1 MVVSYLSSVTELALE
16 ELRERSRKRIYQS
29 DPQAWLSDVL
39 GRRWYSKQEEIADS
53 FVRNQRTAVK
63 SANGCG
69 KSWGVADL
77 ITWQVSV
84 SVPQETLCIISAPT
98 LSQIEKVIFAYLKS
112 NKVLAGSRGFDLPG
126 RITETLAWKLDG
138 VEGSEFLA
146 FGKRPS
152 DRDIVSSFQGTRKLR
167 TMVFLD
173 EAGGLPAEMFTA
185 AEAVATGAD
194 SRILAI
200 GNPDRRGTEFHKIF
214 TDPQLSQDWS
224 LHTISAFDLP
234 TFTGE
239 RVYDDEVLQE
249 QLLGGLT
256 SVEWVEHKKRAWG
269 VDSARYKAK
278 VLGEFPDEADNTFF
292 SQEVIDRAVETEIV
306 EDDAVK
312 PILGVDI
319 ARFGSDEN
327 RMYINRGGRVRLYD
341 DGTEDSGAWS
351 KTDLITTARKI
362 HAAAQ
367 RVGARLVNVD
377 VNGVGGGVVDALLT
391 LEEFRD
397 AVYDVGAI
405 AGSNASPDNLRWFNA
420 RAWHYDTLR
429 ELMAD
434 GKLDLDY
441 EDTDLREQL
450 VSQTYKFSAKGAIQ
464 ITSKDEMR
472 KNGLSSPDALDA
484 AILSVIDFKDAD
496 GPAPGD
502 VVQYEFDDLNNSFYS
517 DNFW

>member
-1 MVVSYLSSVTELALE
+1 MSHLTSVVEGALDD
-16 ELRERSRKRIYQS
+16 LRERSRKRLYQS

-39 GRRWYSKQEEIADS
+39 GKRWYSRQLEIVEAFLGS
-53 FVRNQRTAVK
+53 PRIAVK

-69 KSWGVADL
+69 KSAVVADL
-77 ITWQVSV
+77 ITWQVAV
-84 SVPQETLCIISAPT
+84 SDPRETLCIVSAPT
-98 LSQIEKVIFAYLKS
+98 LSQIEKVVFAYLKV
-112 NKVLAGSRGFDLPG
+112 NKAAAAVNGLHLPG
-126 RITETLAWKLDG
+126 RITETLAWKLDRE
-138 VEGSEFLA
+138 EGSEFLV

-214 TDPQLSQDWS
+214 TDPRISQDWD

-239 RVYDDEVLQE
+239 LVYPEEEKQE
-249 QLLGGLT
+249 ALLGGLT
-256 SVEWVEHKKRAWG
+256 SVEWVEHKQRAWG
-269 VDSARYKAK
+269 LDSARYKAK

-292 SQEVIDRAVETEIV
+292 SQEVIDRAVECEIE
-306 EDDAVK
+306 EDESVK
-312 PILGVDI
+312 PILGVDV

-327 RMYINRGGRVRLYD
+327 RMYINRGGRVRLYN

-351 KTDLITTARKI
+351 KTDLITTARKV

-391 LEEFRD
+391 LDEFRD

-405 AGSNASPDNLRWFNA
+405 AGSNSSPDNLRWFNA

-429 ELMAD
+429 ELMSE
-434 GKLDLDY
+434 GKVDLDY

-450 VSQTYKFSAKGAIQ
+450 VSQTYKFSAKGAVQ
-464 ITSKDEMR
+464 ITSKDDMR
-472 KNGLSSPDALDA
+472 KTGLHSPDALDA
-484 AILSVIDFKDAD
+484 AILSVIDFKDIE
-496 GPAPGD
+496 GPTPGEVIEYD
-502 VVQYEFDDLNNSFYS
+502 FDELSNSFYS